1 MSTRIGGVV
10 VLGLTLALVAACSS
24 ESAGPSEGSGNAA
37 LTAPTG
43 SSAWQRQLRQSF
55 ETDAAAHYAAFLD
68 THVAERPIEALLLG
82 DEARAAVERRTF
94 LAHAYADR
102 EWRPALVADDGI
114 GPRAQAVLDTL
125 RTASDHALDPA
136 DYLTEARSEAI
147 DRFAQLAH
155 ARAQLPAVTL
165 AGPQL
170 DALLTD
176 AALDAARD
184 AEQPAIAV
192 LQTAFEASPEAL
204 AGLLTFH
211 QARIELERA
220 FVGARALAD
229 VSLADAVLA
238 YAFDQRHFNP
248 HYLDIENPT
257 DDEKHAE
264 ISSRMRATFD
274 ALAGAADAPAVQ
286 QVLDALPLSHPQY
299 AGLLAE
305 RARYAAIVA
314 DGGWERVTPAT
325 LRRGSRGQRVVDL
338 KQRLAREGYFDG
350 DLEDDRF
357 GEALQ
362 QAVRHYQTTHQMDVT
377 GESSRD
383 FWSSLNI
390 SADRRLEQIE
400 LTLERWR
407 ENRIGDDP
415 RYIWVNIPD
424 MHAEAWRDGQ
434 RDLRFRIVVGN
445 TTRQCDP
452 QTQQLR
458 YVNAT
463 PVQSATMSYV
473 VLNPT
478 WSVPIRI
485 AREEL
490 LPELLEN
497 PNYFEEQGFEHIIND
512 NGTEII
518 RQSPGPNN
526 PLGKVKF
533 MFPNPYNTYMHDTS
547 RPQYFRFPIRAFS
560 HGCMRVSDPDAL
572 LEYVLQQ
579 DGQWDARQIERIYEG
594 GQETTISLREHVPVH
609 IEYYVVT
616 VDDDGFANFLA
627 DIYRLDRDRLDPP
640 SAADLSCDPD
650 PDPDHRLILV
660 EGELL
665 IEDAEGVQHTRE
677 EWEARNNPSEGSGE
691 RPVLE
696 DDLGVPASVL
706 EGDYGP

>member
-1 MSTRIGGVV
+1 MSARLVGA
-10 VLGLTLALVAACSS
+10 LGLVALLTLLPGCAS
-24 ESAGPSEGSGNAA
+24 ESVTGGDGSGSLAV
-37 LTAPTG
+37 TAPSG
-43 SSAWQRQLRQSF
+43 SGAWQRQLRASM
-55 ETDAAAHYAAFLD
+55 EADAAAHYTAFLD
-68 THVAERPIEALLLG
+68 AQVAERPIEALLLG
-82 DEARAAVERRTF
+82 EEPRPGLERRTF
-94 LAHAYADR
+94 LAHAYAAR
-102 EWRPALVADDGI
+102 EWRPAFVGTEDI
-114 GPRAQAVLDTL
+114 GARAQAILDTL
-125 RTASDHALDPA
+125 NAAGAHALDPG
-136 DYLTEARSEAI
+136 DYLTEERLEAL

-155 ARAQLPAVTL
+155 ARAQLPDVSLTST
-165 AGPQL
+165 QL
-170 DALLTD
+170 DALL
-176 AALDAARD
+176 AREALDAAEG
-184 AEQPAIAV
+184 AGNPALAV
-192 LQTAFEASPEAL
+192 LEIGLASNAEAL
-204 AGLLTFH
+204 ASLLTFH
-211 QARIELERA
+211 QARLELERA

-229 VSLADAVLA
+229 VSIADAALA

-248 HYLDIENPT
+248 HYLSIESPT

-264 ISSRMRATFD
+264 ISARMRATFD
-274 ALAGAADAPAVQ
+274 ALAAAPTAEAMQ
-286 QVLDALPLSHPQY
+286 TALDALPPSHPQY

-305 RARYAAIVA
+305 RARYAAIVE
-314 DGGWERVTPAT
+314 DGGWQRVAPTT
-325 LRRGSRGQRVVDL
+325 LRRGSRGPRVIEL
-338 KQRLAREGYFDG
+338 KRRLAREGYFEG

-357 GEALQ
+357 GDTLQ
-362 QAVRHYQTTHQMDVT
+362 QAVRRYQATHQMDVT

-383 FWSSLNI
+383 FWSSINI
-390 SADRRLEQIE
+390 GADRRLQQID
-400 LTLERWR
+400 LTLQRWR

-415 RYIWVNIPD
+415 RYLWVNIPD

-434 RDLRFRIVVGN
+434 RDMRFRIVVGN

-452 QTQQLR
+452 RTRQMA

-533 MFPNPYNTYMHDTS
+533 MFPNPHNTYMHDTS

-560 HGCMRVSDPDAL
+560 HGCMRVSEPDAL

-579 DGQWDARQIERIYEG
+579 DGQWDERQIERIFEG
-594 GQETTISLREHVPVH
+594 GEETTISLREHIPVH
-609 IEYYVVT
+609 MEYYVVT
-616 VDDDGFANFLA
+616 VDDDGYANFLA

-640 SAADLSCDPD
+640 SANDLACDPD
-650 PDPDHRLILV
+650 PTPDHRLVLV
-660 EGELL
+660 DGELR
-665 IEDAEGVQHTRE
+665 IEDTEGVQHTRE
-677 EWEARNNPSEGSGE
+677 EWEALNNPSEGSGE
-691 RPVLE
+691 RPVVQ